1 MRIRYKLLL
10 ITYISMISCSLQSN
24 QMTDREKMSQ
34 AVMLEFEEISH
45 VNVKLIDSEYQLL
58 NSQADIN
65 KIYKTINE
73 NNPSPRKSPIPPYEG
88 DPYIVLQP
96 QITKTDFEVKT
107 VSQSGKSL
115 RIHIQETDNPEF
127 KNKKHPASIIIL
139 NKKITYNKVEIK
151 TDK

>member
-24 QMTDREKMSQ
+24 QMTDPEKMSQ
-34 AVMLEFEEISH
+34 ATALEFEEINH
-45 VNVKLIDSEYQLL
+45 VNVKLIDSEYRLL
-58 NSQADIN
+58 NSQADID

-73 NNPSPRKSPIPPYEG
+73 NNPSPRKNPIPPYEG

-96 QITKTDFEVKT
+96 QITKTDFEVKN

-115 RIHIQETDNPEF
+115 RIHIQELDNPEF
-127 KNKKHPASIIIL
+127 KNKKYPVSIIIL
-139 NKKITYNKVEIK
+139 NKKITYSKIEIK
-151 TDK
+151 KDK